1 MKISYSWL
9 KEFVDF
15 GASPRQLA
23 DDLSMVGVVAEGL
36 EQVGSDSILDF
47 DITSNRPDC
56 LSHFGVAREV
66 ATRYQTPLRAVTA
79 PVQES
84 AEAAESQI
92 SVKIESPQL
101 CARYCARVIRNV
113 KVAPSPAWLTQRL
126 ESLGVRS
133 INNVVDVTNY
143 VLLELGHPLHAF
155 DLSRVQG
162 RQIIVREA
170 RPQEKLLTLDGET
183 RELAPGMLL
192 IADRDRALA
201 LAGVMGGADSEIGFA
216 STDVLLESAWFDPIS
231 IRRTAKAQG
240 MHTEASHRFERGA
253 DVDAAVAAI
262 NRTAVL
268 IQQLGG
274 GEILSGVVD
283 AYPRPTPR
291 PRIALRRSRVLQVM
305 GTEIDNSTIE
315 RILGALN
322 FGVVSRDTG
331 GWQIQL
337 PTSRLD
343 VEREIDLIE
352 EIARHYGY
360 DKIASTLPA
369 WTGSSKGPPDSIK
382 EGKLK
387 RSLLGLGYTETL
399 TYAFVAAAE
408 NEKFS
413 AVQPVQLKNPLSL
426 ETGVM
431 RTSLVPGLL
440 ASLLRNY
447 HRGTRSVRLYELGR
461 LYLHG
466 GPKLKSVGGKDVDSL
481 ASQRHEASFLGLIAS
496 GHIEEKSVHNDKPR
510 STGFFDLKAD
520 LELLLESL
528 SFPVDQV
535 FWRSRSKGGLV
546 PEYYHPAVSAE
557 LRLGADSLGVC
568 GQLHPQVCE
577 GYKVKQPVFLAEIP
591 LEGWYRYQQPER
603 TTRELPKFPAVQ
615 RDLSLVLD
623 KDIDCEAIQS
633 VVLQAGIRE
642 VQRCFP
648 FDLYF
653 GEKLPSDKQG
663 ISISIVYQSPDR
675 TLVDDEVN
683 QFHETILNLLRSR
696 LGAQLRT

>member
-1 MKISYSWL
+1 MKISYLWL

-15 GASPRQLA
+15 DASPRQLA

-36 EQVGSDSILDF
+36 EQAGSDTILDL

-66 ATRYQTPLRAVTA
+66 ATCYQKGLKPLA
-79 PVQES
+79 PVVQES
-84 AEAAESQI
+84 AEAAASQI
-92 SVKIESPQL
+92 SVTIESPQL
-101 CARYCARVIRNV
+101 CSRYCARVIRKV
-113 KVAPSPAWLTQRL
+113 KVAPSPAWLAQRL

-133 INNVVDVTNY
+133 INNVVDATNH

-155 DLSRVQG
+155 DLSCVQG
-162 RQIIVREA
+162 SKIIVREA
-170 RPQEKLLTLDGET
+170 RAQEKLVTLDGET
-183 RELAPGMLL
+183 RELMPGMLV

-201 LAGVMGGADSEIGFA
+201 LAGVMGGADSEIDFA

-231 IRRTAKAQG
+231 IRRTAKALG
-240 MHTEASHRFERGA
+240 MHSEASHRFERGA
-253 DVDAAVAAI
+253 DVNAAVAAI
-262 NRTAVL
+262 DRTATL
-268 IQQLGG
+268 IQQMAG
-274 GEILSGVVD
+274 GEILQGVVD
-283 AYPRPTPR
+283 AYPRPVSR

-305 GTEIDNSTIE
+305 GAEIDESSME

-322 FGVVSRDTG
+322 FEVVSRDAG

-360 DKIASTLPA
+360 DKFASTLPA
-369 WTGSSKGPPDSIK
+369 WTGNSKRPPDSIK
-382 EGKLK
+382 EGTLK

-413 AVQPVQLKNPLSL
+413 AVQPVRLKNPLSL
-426 ETGVM
+426 ETEVM

-461 LYLHG
+461 IYSANPDGL
-466 GPKLKSVGGKDVDSL
+466 PSEKP
-481 ASQRHEASFLGLIAS
+481 FLGLIAS
-496 GHIEEKSVHNDKPR
+496 GNTDEKTVHNEKAR
-510 STGFFDLKAD
+510 STTFFDLKGS
-520 LELLLESL
+520 LEALLESL
-528 SFPVDQV
+528 SLPRNQIL
-535 FWRSRSKGGLV
+535 WRAPDKGGSV
-546 PEYYHPAVSAE
+546 PDYYHPAVSAE
-557 LRLGADSLGVC
+557 LRLGSDSLGVC
-568 GQLHPQVCE
+568 GQLHPRVCE
-577 GYKVKQPVFLAEIP
+577 GYKIKQPVFLAEIP
-591 LEGWYRYQQPER
+591 LEAWYRYQPPDR
-603 TTRELPKFPAVQ
+603 VARELAKFPAVL

-623 KDIDCEAIQS
+623 KDVDCESIEA

-642 VQRCFP
+642 VQSCFP

-653 GEKLPSDKQG
+653 GERLPSDKKG
-663 ISISIVYQSPDR
+663 ISISIVYQSSDR
-675 TLVDDEVN
+675 TLVDEEVN
-683 QFHETILNLLRSR
+683 HFHETILNLLRSK
-696 LGAQLRT
+696 LGAQLRA

>member
-1 MKISYSWL
+1 MKISYLWL
-9 KEFVDF
+9 KQFVDCD
-15 GASPRQLA
+15 ASPRQLA

-36 EQVGSDSILDF
+36 EQAGSDTILDL

-56 LSHFGVAREV
+56 LSHVGVARE
-66 ATRYQTPLRAVTA
+66 AGTRYQKPVKAVAA

-84 AEAAESQI
+84 AEAAASQI
-92 SVKIESPQL
+92 SVTIESPQL

-113 KVAPSPAWLTQRL
+113 KVAPSPAWLAQQL
-126 ESLGVRS
+126 ESLAVRS
-133 INNVVDVTNY
+133 INNVVDATNY
-143 VLLELGHPLHAF
+143 VLLELGQPLHAF

-162 RQIIVREA
+162 RTIIVREA
-170 RPQEKLLTLDGET
+170 RPQEKLVTLDGET
-183 RELAPGMLL
+183 REFKPGMLV

-201 LAGVMGGADSEIGFA
+201 VAGVMGGADSEIGFA

-231 IRRTAKAQG
+231 IRRTAKALG

-253 DVDAAVAAI
+253 DVNAAVVAI
-262 NRTAVL
+262 DRTAAL
-268 IQQLGG
+268 IQQLAG
-274 GEILSGVVD
+274 GEILQGVVD
-283 AYPRPTPR
+283 AYPRPAFR
-291 PRIALRRSRVLQVM
+291 PRIALRRSRILQVM
-305 GTEIDNSTIE
+305 GTEIDAASIE

-322 FGVVSRDTG
+322 FEVVSRDAC

-360 DKIASTLPA
+360 SKFASTLPA
-369 WTGSSKGPPDSIK
+369 WTGSSKRPPDSIK
-382 EGKLK
+382 EGMLK

-413 AVQPVQLKNPLSL
+413 AVQAVRLKNPLSL

-440 ASLLRNY
+440 ASMLRNY

-461 LYLHG
+461 MYAAT
-466 GPKLKSVGGKDVDSL
+466 PDSL
-481 ASQRHEASFLGLIAS
+481 PTEKPVLGLIAS
-496 GHIEEKSVHNDKPR
+496 GNTDEKTAHNAKLR
-510 STGFFDLKAD
+510 STTFFDLKGN
-520 LELLLESL
+520 LEALLESL
-528 SFPVDQV
+528 SLPVNQIL
-535 FWRSRSKGGLV
+535 WRAPDKGGQV
-546 PEYYHPAVSAE
+546 PDYYHPAASAE
-557 LRLGADSLGVC
+557 LRLESESLGVC
-568 GQLHPQVCE
+568 GQLHPRVCE
-577 GYKVKQPVFLAEIP
+577 GYKIKQPVFLAEIP
-591 LEGWYRYQQPER
+591 LEAWYRYQPPDR
-603 TTRELPKFPAVQ
+603 LARELAKFPSVQ

-623 KDIDCEAIQS
+623 KEIDCEAIEA

-642 VQRCFP
+642 VQSCFP

-653 GEKLPSDKQG
+653 GEKLPSDKKG
-663 ISISIVYQSPDR
+663 ISISIVYRSSDR
-675 TLVDDEVN
+675 TLVDEEVN
-683 QFHETILNLLRSR
+683 HFHETILNLLRSK
-696 LGAQLRT
+696 LGAQLRI